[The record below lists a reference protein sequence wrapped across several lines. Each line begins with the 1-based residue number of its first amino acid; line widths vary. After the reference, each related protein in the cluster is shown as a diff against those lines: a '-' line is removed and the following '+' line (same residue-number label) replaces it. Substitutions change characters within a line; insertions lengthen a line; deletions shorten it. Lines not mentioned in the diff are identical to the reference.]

1 MSKKEIIERILEEYS
16 KYGLCRIEVEIAYLL
31 AVLWRVPK
39 ESIYSG
45 MRIIFNNVYGIKD
58 DKPQID
64 GGKALSA
71 SALNEVRKENPSASD
86 SDIANSMEYVGIDT
100 LEASLED
107 IDFTL
112 LDKVK
117 ESMLQCTNQFARE
130 NI

>member
-16 KYGLCRIEVEIAYLL
+16 KYGLCRIEVEIAYIL

-58 DKPQID
+58 DESQID
-64 GGKALSA
+64 SGRALVA

-86 SDIANSMEYVGIDT
+86 FDIANSMEYVGIDS